1 MWNPFRRTTPAPEPE
16 APALSP
22 EDQER
27 ADRFHTWGV
36 TR

>member
-1 MWNPFRRTTPAPEPE
+1 MWNPFRRPVAPEPE
-16 APALSP
+16 PQPTLSP

-27 ADRFHTWGV
+27 ADRFHNWGV

>member
-1 MWNPFRRTTPAPEPE
+1 MWNPFRRTPAPEPE

-27 ADRFHTWGV
+27 ADLYHARQGWGV
-36 TR
+36 